1 MQGDQQVSSK
11 KDEFILNR
19 KNVFGTLCQAP
30 FTTMNFSQQGVI
42 NVCCA
47 NRTYEIGRVPD
58 NTLEE
63 IWNGEKIKNLRQE
76 MDNFSFNLKCGQC
89 ELMLDSANFKSL
101 KIPHYDTEESI
112 RPGNE
117 QSYRNLRYPYR
128 LDFELNNT
136 CNLEC
141 IMCTGNYSSSIR
153 KNREGRELY
162 QSPYD
167 NDSFFEQLKPFL
179 LNAKRIGFFGGEPF
193 LVSAYYKI
201 FDFLLEHNLKPL
213 CYIQTNGTIYSE
225 KIKTYLE
232 KLNINLSV
240 SLDAATK
247 DTYEKI
253 RKNAIFE
260 RTVSNMSKFKE
271 ILQKKGAIFYI
282 SPVIFTENLF
292 DIKNILDIANK
303 FEAKLYFHHLEYPKF
318 LCLKYAEKKTLIE
331 ALEFYYSLKSEELI
345 FMSSNSSVAGHN
357 VNAFL
362 DELKYIKYCLVNHDS
377 NNKLSVDEFLNICNE
392 KCRDKLDII
401 NSAIAENNLDKNK
414 FYRFIIINSSRKE
427 DLEDFINSDKYEFI
441 KKLNQAI
448 IEQGVFLR

>member
-1 MQGDQQVSSK
+1 MDNKNNTETK
-11 KDEFILNR
+11 KDAFLQNR
-19 KNVFGTLCQAP
+19 KALFGSLCQAP
-30 FTTMNFSQQGVI
+30 FTTMNFSQQGI
-42 NVCCA
+42 IHACCA
-47 NRTYEIGRVPD
+47 NRTYELGRVPD
-58 NTLEE
+58 NTLDE
-63 IWNGEKIKNLRQE
+63 IWNGEKVKNLRQE

-89 ELMLDSANFKSL
+89 ELMLDSSNFKSL
-101 KIPHYDTEESI
+101 KIPHYDTEGSI

-117 QSYRNLRYPYR
+117 QSYRDLKYPYR

-141 IMCTGNYSSSIR
+141 IMCNGNYSSSIR

-193 LVSAYYKI
+193 LISIYYKI

-247 DTYEKI
+247 DIYEEI
-253 RKNAIFE
+253 RKNANFNKTISNIE
-260 RTVSNMSKFKE
+260 RFKE
-271 ILQKKGAIFYI
+271 ILKKKSATFYI
-282 SPVIFTENLF
+282 SPVIFTKNLF

-303 FEAKLYFHHLEYPKF
+303 FNAPLYFHHLEYPQI
-318 LCLKYAEKKTLIE
+318 LSLKYESKERLKQ
-331 ALEFYYSLKSEELI
+331 ALDFYYTLNSADFVYNEANSKVA
-345 FMSSNSSVAGHN
+345 SNN
-357 VNAFL
+357 VNAFF
-362 DELKYIKYCLVNHDS
+362 DVIKYIKYCYINHETI
-377 NNKLSVDEFLNICNE
+377 NTLTAEMLYEICEE
-392 KCRDKLDII
+392 KCRKKFNIINQRIIENMLDKDKVYKFLAIRYIGRVGELLEENEEIFMKKLDNFI
-401 NSAIAENNLDKNK
+401 SEKN
-414 FYRFIIINSSRKE
+414 I
-427 DLEDFINSDKYEFI
+427 LI
-441 KKLNQAI
+441 K
-448 IEQGVFLR
+448 

>member
-1 MQGDQQVSSK
+1 MNLDNTLHSK
-11 KDEFILNR
+11 KDSFLLNR
-19 KNVFGTLCQAP
+19 SALFGSLCQAP
-30 FTTMNFSQQGVI
+30 YTTMVFSQQGII

-47 NRTYEIGRVPD
+47 NRSYHIGKFPENSLHD
-58 NTLEE
+58 
-63 IWNGEKIKNLRQE
+63 IWNGEKLNKLRQE
-76 MDNFSFNLKCGQC
+76 MDKLSFNLGCQQC
-89 ELMLDSANFKSL
+89 ELMLDSSNFKSL
-101 KIPHYDTEESI
+101 KIPHYDTVESQQK
-112 RPGNE
+112 GGE
-117 QSYRNLRYPYR
+117 KSFRNLEYPYR

-167 NDSFFEQLKPFL
+167 SDSFFEQLKPFL
-179 LNAKRIGFFGGEPF
+179 LNAKRINFFGGEPF

-201 FDFLLEHNLKPL
+201 FDFLLDNNLKPL

-247 DTYEKI
+247 STYEKI

-260 RTVSNMSKFKE
+260 RTISNMSKFKE
-271 ILQKKGAIFYI
+271 ILQKKGAMFYI

-292 DIKNILDIANK
+292 DIKNVLDAANE
-303 FEAKLYFHHLEYPKF
+303 FGAKLYFHHLEYPKF
-318 LCLKYAEKKTLIE
+318 LCLKYAEKETLIA
-331 ALEFYYSLKSEELI
+331 ALDFYYSLKSTELV
-345 FMSSNSSVAGHN
+345 FMSNNSSVAGHN

-362 DELKYIKYCLVNHDS
+362 DELKYIKYCLVNHTN

-392 KCRDKLDII
+392 KCSDKLDII
-401 NSAIAENNLDKNK
+401 NSAIAVNNLDKNK
-414 FYRFIIINSSRKE
+414 FYRFILINCSRKE
-427 DLEDFINSDKYEFI
+427 DLEDFINSDKCEFT